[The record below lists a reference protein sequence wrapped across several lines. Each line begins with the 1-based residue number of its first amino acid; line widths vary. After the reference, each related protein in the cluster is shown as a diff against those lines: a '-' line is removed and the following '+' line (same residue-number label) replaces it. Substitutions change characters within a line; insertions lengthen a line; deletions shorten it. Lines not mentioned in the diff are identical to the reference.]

1 MMRRSGA
8 FVQGH
13 GRDEQTVQEGA
24 DLLVVIVVAIV
35 VMIAVV
41 VFVSAAMVAPGR
53 AAAAAAGDTAPPP
66 HLEFGSLGP
75 DPLPRPGFGHLG
87 AAAVR
92 LAREDDCR

>member
-13 GRDEQTVQEGA
+13 GRDEETVQEGA

-53 AAAAAAGDTAPPP
+53 AAAGDTAPPP